1 MATYSAVIS
10 PSLTGRAGVGP
21 LLHARLSTERGCYGR
36 EDGNYDVEDLAPS
49 CVVIECSHSG

>member
-1 MATYSAVIS
+1 M
-10 PSLTGRAGVGP
+10 GP

-49 CVVIECSHSG
+49 GVVVECSHSEIIG